1 MLAHAYTHTHIYACM
16 YIRSLKHVQAQESS
30 NIARPAATGMPVIVD
45 GPQLLEQWMLLQLAH
60 STQRGTVH
68 QQQQLASLWEP
79 AGVGQDG

>member
-1 MLAHAYTHTHIYACM
+1 MLAHAYTYICINIYLYM
-16 YIRSLKHVQAQESS
+16 QAQESS

-60 STQRGTVH
+60 SPQRGTVH
-68 QQQQLASLWEP
+68 HQQQLASLWEP